1 MRTLILNIDDSIFQ
15 KVIHTLESFPGEQL
29 EIVDDNP
36 TNEDL
41 EEFAED
47 LRAAFVEIKETENG
61 KRGIRTWEDVRDG
74 L

>member
-1 MRTLILNIDDSIFQ
+1 MRTLTLNIDDSIFQ
-15 KVIHTLESFPGEQL
+15 KVIRMLESFPGEQL

-36 TNEDL
+36 TQEDL
-41 EEFAED
+41 VEFAED

-61 KRGIRTWEDVRDG
+61 KRRFRTWEDVRDD

>member
-1 MRTLILNIDDSIFQ
+1 M
-15 KVIHTLESFPGEQL
+15 LESFPGEQL

-36 TNEDL
+36 TQEDL
-41 EEFAED
+41 VEFAED

-61 KRGIRTWEDVRDG
+61 KRRFRTWEDVRDD